1 MDYEPILPLRAI
13 AFQILF
19 LLVAISMEAG
29 LYRQQLRLGFQK
41 SVQYATVINLASVV
55 AGWITFLV
63 VEPLSPADLKS
74 QIISYVLFNRL
85 LFNGWSAR
93 VGFILLIAGL
103 AAFFITYFIKLK
115 GLEYILRAEGDWPET
130 DKSQKPSRDQ
140 RYLQARQGRSET
152 QHAIARFADTV
163 IQANA
168 ISFSIILLLLLLRA
182 VAVEWS

>member
-1 MDYEPILPLRAI
+1 MDYELILPLRAI
-13 AFQILF
+13 AFQVLF

-29 LYRQQLRLGFQK
+29 LYRQQFRLGFQK
-41 SVQYATVINLASVV
+41 SVQYATVVNLASVV
-55 AGWITFLV
+55 VGWAAFLV

-103 AAFFITYFIKLK
+103 VAFFVTYFIKLK
-115 GLEYILRAEGDWPET
+115 GLEYILRAEGAWPET
-130 DKSQKPSRDQ
+130 DKSQRPRRDQ
-140 RYLQARQGRSET
+140 RYLQARRGRSEA
-152 QHAIARFADTV
+152 QHAIARFAETV

-168 ISFSIILLLLLLRA
+168 ISFSLVLLLLLLRA

>member
-19 LLVAISMEAG
+19 LLVAISIEAG
-29 LYRQQLRLGFQK
+29 LYRQQLRLGFQQ

-55 AGWITFLV
+55 AGWIGFLV
-63 VEPLSPADLKS
+63 VEPLSPPDLKS

-115 GLEYILRAEGDWPET
+115 GLEFILRAAGEWPET
-130 DKSQKPSRDQ
+130 EKSQKSRRDQ
-140 RYLQARQGRSET
+140 KYLRARQGRSDA
-152 QHAIARFADTV
+152 QQAIARFADTV